1 MKHFYYFIFLS
12 TLWGE
17 LERKQT
23 CAKEEVGAPGSNYYS
38 HFIAGETE
46 TQVHVQQ
53 AYTGNLYNL
62 IFSTFTYIVTK
73 PSQEFLK

>member
-1 MKHFYYFIFLS
+1 M
-12 TLWGE
+12 
-17 LERKQT
+17 
-23 CAKEEVGAPGSNYYS
+23 GAPGSNYYS